1 MIEDM
6 EKTEKDLYNK
16 NLTYETIK
24 RQKQIEIRMLEA
36 EKAEQQQETDNLRKS
51 ETAKNDY
58 NSNLI
63 KNFQY
68 NVIKNNNF
76 ESMNRNNLNFN
87 LYYRKKFK
95 NILIML
101 IMRKIDPLYI
111 KNNDFI
117 AVLDDYL
124 NRFFQQNNLP
134 DEIYENIYLAVYETL
149 KLIISKFNN
158 LSNSNA
164 LKLELSYDNGNLCC
178 QISCNHLIDIWAN
191 IENNYNDEVIESS
204 LVLINKLSN
213 SLKLLSDNSV
223 EIMFDVIKMQNE
235 FEQIKN
241 DEFKEYKILKN

>member
-1 MIEDM
+1 
-6 EKTEKDLYNK
+6 
-16 NLTYETIK
+16 
-24 RQKQIEIRMLEA
+24 
-36 EKAEQQQETDNLRKS
+36 
-51 ETAKNDY
+51 
-58 NSNLI
+58 
-63 KNFQY
+63 
-68 NVIKNNNF
+68 
-76 ESMNRNNLNFN
+76 
-87 LYYRKKFK
+87 
-95 NILIML
+95 
-101 IMRKIDPLYI
+101 MRKIDPLYI

-149 KLIISKFNN
+149 KLILSKFNTI
-158 LSNSNA
+158 SNSNA
-164 LKLELSYDNGNLCC
+164 LKLELSYDNGNLGC

>member
-1 MIEDM
+1 M
-6 EKTEKDLYNK
+6 K
-16 NLTYETIK
+16 
-24 RQKQIEIRMLEA
+24 
-36 EKAEQQQETDNLRKS
+36 
-51 ETAKNDY
+51 
-58 NSNLI
+58 
-63 KNFQY
+63 
-68 NVIKNNNF
+68 
-76 ESMNRNNLNFN
+76 
-87 LYYRKKFK
+87 
-95 NILIML
+95 
-101 IMRKIDPLYI
+101 KIDSLYLI
-111 KNNDFI
+111 NSDFI

-164 LKLELSYDNGNLCC
+164 LKLELSYDNGNLGC

-213 SLKLLSDNSV
+213 SLSLLNDNSI

>member
-1 MIEDM
+1 
-6 EKTEKDLYNK
+6 
-16 NLTYETIK
+16 
-24 RQKQIEIRMLEA
+24 
-36 EKAEQQQETDNLRKS
+36 
-51 ETAKNDY
+51 
-58 NSNLI
+58 
-63 KNFQY
+63 
-68 NVIKNNNF
+68 
-76 ESMNRNNLNFN
+76 
-87 LYYRKKFK
+87 
-95 NILIML
+95 
-101 IMRKIDPLYI
+101 MRKIDPLYI

-164 LKLELSYDNGNLCC
+164 LKLELSYDNGNLGC

-213 SLKLLSDNSV
+213 SLKLLNDNSI

-241 DEFKEYKILKN
+241 DENQEYKILKN

>member
-1 MIEDM
+1 M
-6 EKTEKDLYNK
+6 K
-16 NLTYETIK
+16 
-24 RQKQIEIRMLEA
+24 
-36 EKAEQQQETDNLRKS
+36 
-51 ETAKNDY
+51 
-58 NSNLI
+58 
-63 KNFQY
+63 
-68 NVIKNNNF
+68 
-76 ESMNRNNLNFN
+76 
-87 LYYRKKFK
+87 
-95 NILIML
+95 
-101 IMRKIDPLYI
+101 KIDSLYLI
-111 KNNDFI
+111 NSDFI

-149 KLIISKFNN
+149 KLILSKFNTI
-158 LSNSNA
+158 SNSNA
-164 LKLELSYDNGNLCC
+164 LKLELSYDNGNLGC

>member
-1 MIEDM
+1 
-6 EKTEKDLYNK
+6 
-16 NLTYETIK
+16 
-24 RQKQIEIRMLEA
+24 
-36 EKAEQQQETDNLRKS
+36 
-51 ETAKNDY
+51 
-58 NSNLI
+58 
-63 KNFQY
+63 
-68 NVIKNNNF
+68 
-76 ESMNRNNLNFN
+76 
-87 LYYRKKFK
+87 
-95 NILIML
+95 ML

-149 KLIISKFNN
+149 KLIISKFNTI
-158 LSNSNA
+158 SNSNA
-164 LKLELSYDNGNLCC
+164 LKLELSYDNGNLGC

-241 DEFKEYKILKN
+241 DEFKRI

>member
-1 MIEDM
+1 M
-6 EKTEKDLYNK
+6 K
-16 NLTYETIK
+16 
-24 RQKQIEIRMLEA
+24 
-36 EKAEQQQETDNLRKS
+36 
-51 ETAKNDY
+51 
-58 NSNLI
+58 
-63 KNFQY
+63 
-68 NVIKNNNF
+68 
-76 ESMNRNNLNFN
+76 
-87 LYYRKKFK
+87 
-95 NILIML
+95 
-101 IMRKIDPLYI
+101 KIDSLYLI
-111 KNNDFI
+111 NSDFI

-149 KLIISKFNN
+149 KLIISKFNTI
-158 LSNSNA
+158 SNSNA
-164 LKLELSYDNGNLCC
+164 LKLELSYDNGNLGC

>member
-1 MIEDM
+1 M
-6 EKTEKDLYNK
+6 K
-16 NLTYETIK
+16 
-24 RQKQIEIRMLEA
+24 
-36 EKAEQQQETDNLRKS
+36 
-51 ETAKNDY
+51 
-58 NSNLI
+58 
-63 KNFQY
+63 
-68 NVIKNNNF
+68 
-76 ESMNRNNLNFN
+76 
-87 LYYRKKFK
+87 
-95 NILIML
+95 
-101 IMRKIDPLYI
+101 KIDPLYI
-111 KNNDFI
+111 KNNNFI

-149 KLIISKFNN
+149 KLILSKFNTI
-158 LSNSNA
+158 SNSNA
-164 LKLELSYDNGNLCC
+164 LKLELSYDNGNLGC

>member
-1 MIEDM
+1 
-6 EKTEKDLYNK
+6 
-16 NLTYETIK
+16 
-24 RQKQIEIRMLEA
+24 
-36 EKAEQQQETDNLRKS
+36 
-51 ETAKNDY
+51 
-58 NSNLI
+58 
-63 KNFQY
+63 
-68 NVIKNNNF
+68 
-76 ESMNRNNLNFN
+76 
-87 LYYRKKFK
+87 
-95 NILIML
+95 ML

-164 LKLELSYDNGNLCC
+164 LKLELSYDNGNLGC

>member
-1 MIEDM
+1 
-6 EKTEKDLYNK
+6 
-16 NLTYETIK
+16 
-24 RQKQIEIRMLEA
+24 
-36 EKAEQQQETDNLRKS
+36 
-51 ETAKNDY
+51 
-58 NSNLI
+58 
-63 KNFQY
+63 
-68 NVIKNNNF
+68 
-76 ESMNRNNLNFN
+76 
-87 LYYRKKFK
+87 
-95 NILIML
+95 ML

-149 KLIISKFNN
+149 KLILSKFNN

-164 LKLELSYDNGNLCC
+164 LKLELSYDNGNLGC

-213 SLKLLSDNSV
+213 SLKLLSDNSI

-241 DEFKEYKILKN
+241 DENQEYKILKN

>member
-1 MIEDM
+1 
-6 EKTEKDLYNK
+6 
-16 NLTYETIK
+16 
-24 RQKQIEIRMLEA
+24 
-36 EKAEQQQETDNLRKS
+36 
-51 ETAKNDY
+51 
-58 NSNLI
+58 
-63 KNFQY
+63 
-68 NVIKNNNF
+68 
-76 ESMNRNNLNFN
+76 
-87 LYYRKKFK
+87 
-95 NILIML
+95 ML

-111 KNNDFI
+111 KNNNFI

-149 KLIISKFNN
+149 KLILSKFNTI
-158 LSNSNA
+158 SNSNA
-164 LKLELSYDNGNLCC
+164 LKLELSYDNGNLGC

>member
-1 MIEDM
+1 M
-6 EKTEKDLYNK
+6 K
-16 NLTYETIK
+16 
-24 RQKQIEIRMLEA
+24 
-36 EKAEQQQETDNLRKS
+36 
-51 ETAKNDY
+51 
-58 NSNLI
+58 
-63 KNFQY
+63 
-68 NVIKNNNF
+68 
-76 ESMNRNNLNFN
+76 
-87 LYYRKKFK
+87 
-95 NILIML
+95 
-101 IMRKIDPLYI
+101 KIDPLYI
-111 KNNDFI
+111 NNSDFI
-117 AVLDDYL
+117 SLLDDYL

-149 KLIISKFNN
+149 KLILSKFNTI
-158 LSNSNA
+158 SNSNA
-164 LKLELSYDNGNLCC
+164 LKLELSYDNGNLGC

>member
-1 MIEDM
+1 
-6 EKTEKDLYNK
+6 
-16 NLTYETIK
+16 
-24 RQKQIEIRMLEA
+24 
-36 EKAEQQQETDNLRKS
+36 
-51 ETAKNDY
+51 
-58 NSNLI
+58 
-63 KNFQY
+63 
-68 NVIKNNNF
+68 
-76 ESMNRNNLNFN
+76 
-87 LYYRKKFK
+87 
-95 NILIML
+95 ML

-117 AVLDDYL
+117 AVLDYYL

-149 KLIISKFNN
+149 KLILSKFNTI
-158 LSNSNA
+158 SNSNA
-164 LKLELSYDNGNLCC
+164 LKLELSYDNGNLGC

>member
-1 MIEDM
+1 
-6 EKTEKDLYNK
+6 
-16 NLTYETIK
+16 
-24 RQKQIEIRMLEA
+24 
-36 EKAEQQQETDNLRKS
+36 
-51 ETAKNDY
+51 
-58 NSNLI
+58 
-63 KNFQY
+63 
-68 NVIKNNNF
+68 
-76 ESMNRNNLNFN
+76 
-87 LYYRKKFK
+87 
-95 NILIML
+95 
-101 IMRKIDPLYI
+101 MRKIDPLYI
-111 KNNDFI
+111 KNNNFI

-149 KLIISKFNN
+149 KLIISKFNTI
-158 LSNSNA
+158 SNSNA
-164 LKLELSYDNGNLCC
+164 LKLELSYDNGNLGC

>member
-1 MIEDM
+1 
-6 EKTEKDLYNK
+6 
-16 NLTYETIK
+16 
-24 RQKQIEIRMLEA
+24 
-36 EKAEQQQETDNLRKS
+36 
-51 ETAKNDY
+51 
-58 NSNLI
+58 
-63 KNFQY
+63 
-68 NVIKNNNF
+68 
-76 ESMNRNNLNFN
+76 
-87 LYYRKKFK
+87 
-95 NILIML
+95 
-101 IMRKIDPLYI
+101 MRKIDPLYI
-111 KNNDFI
+111 KNNNFI

-149 KLIISKFNN
+149 KLIILKFNN

>member
-1 MIEDM
+1 
-6 EKTEKDLYNK
+6 
-16 NLTYETIK
+16 
-24 RQKQIEIRMLEA
+24 
-36 EKAEQQQETDNLRKS
+36 
-51 ETAKNDY
+51 
-58 NSNLI
+58 
-63 KNFQY
+63 
-68 NVIKNNNF
+68 
-76 ESMNRNNLNFN
+76 
-87 LYYRKKFK
+87 
-95 NILIML
+95 ML

-149 KLIISKFNN
+149 KLILSKFNTI
-158 LSNSNA
+158 SNSNA
-164 LKLELSYDNGNLCC
+164 LKLELSYDNGNLGC

>member
-1 MIEDM
+1 
-6 EKTEKDLYNK
+6 
-16 NLTYETIK
+16 
-24 RQKQIEIRMLEA
+24 
-36 EKAEQQQETDNLRKS
+36 
-51 ETAKNDY
+51 
-58 NSNLI
+58 
-63 KNFQY
+63 
-68 NVIKNNNF
+68 
-76 ESMNRNNLNFN
+76 
-87 LYYRKKFK
+87 
-95 NILIML
+95 
-101 IMRKIDPLYI
+101 MRKIDPLYI

-149 KLIISKFNN
+149 KLILSKFNTI
-158 LSNSNA
+158 SNSNA
-164 LKLELSYDNGNLCC
+164 LKLELSYDNGNLGC

-241 DEFKEYKILKN
+241 DE

>member
-1 MIEDM
+1 
-6 EKTEKDLYNK
+6 
-16 NLTYETIK
+16 
-24 RQKQIEIRMLEA
+24 
-36 EKAEQQQETDNLRKS
+36 
-51 ETAKNDY
+51 
-58 NSNLI
+58 
-63 KNFQY
+63 
-68 NVIKNNNF
+68 
-76 ESMNRNNLNFN
+76 
-87 LYYRKKFK
+87 
-95 NILIML
+95 ML

-164 LKLELSYDNGNLCC
+164 LKLELSYDNGNLGC

-213 SLKLLSDNSV
+213 SLKLLNDNSI

-241 DEFKEYKILKN
+241 DENQEYKILKN

>member
-1 MIEDM
+1 M
-6 EKTEKDLYNK
+6 K
-16 NLTYETIK
+16 
-24 RQKQIEIRMLEA
+24 
-36 EKAEQQQETDNLRKS
+36 
-51 ETAKNDY
+51 
-58 NSNLI
+58 
-63 KNFQY
+63 
-68 NVIKNNNF
+68 
-76 ESMNRNNLNFN
+76 
-87 LYYRKKFK
+87 
-95 NILIML
+95 
-101 IMRKIDPLYI
+101 KIDSLYLI
-111 KNNDFI
+111 NSDFI

-164 LKLELSYDNGNLCC
+164 LKLELSYYNGNLGC

>member
-1 MIEDM
+1 
-6 EKTEKDLYNK
+6 
-16 NLTYETIK
+16 
-24 RQKQIEIRMLEA
+24 
-36 EKAEQQQETDNLRKS
+36 
-51 ETAKNDY
+51 
-58 NSNLI
+58 
-63 KNFQY
+63 
-68 NVIKNNNF
+68 
-76 ESMNRNNLNFN
+76 
-87 LYYRKKFK
+87 
-95 NILIML
+95 ML
-101 IMRKIDPLYI
+101 IMKKIDSLYLI
-111 KNNDFI
+111 NSDFI

-164 LKLELSYDNGNLCC
+164 LKLELSYDNGNLGC